1 MMMKFPLSAV
11 AIVLLTCAGSLLYLS
26 NPNIGSAAG
35 QKSFPTAEAAARAL
49 LAAAQSNDIASLNLL
64 FGDQGKEIVTSGDPV
79 QDKNRRDLFVDLAR
93 RSMKVQPDSANPG
106 RMQILIGDDDF
117 PFPVPLVKTGSEWT
131 FDTVDGKRELLARRI
146 GANELDA
153 IDLCHK
159 YVEAQFQFAAQ
170 DNDGSGVH
178 QYAQR
183 FISSPNKKDGL
194 YWPAEEGSPT
204 NPIADLVTQA
214 AEEGYDTS
222 GEKPVPYHGYY
233 FHILTGEGPLA
244 KGGQKDYLTHGLMI
258 GGFGLAAW
266 PVEYGV
272 SGIKSFL
279 VNQMGTVYEKD
290 LGNRTPVL
298 AKAIKAFNPDAT
310 WKAVK

>member
-1 MMMKFPLSAV
+1 MIKSPISAIAV
-11 AIVLLTCAGSLLYLS
+11 LLLTCAGAVVILS
-26 NPNIGSAAG
+26 QPSIGSAAG

-49 LAAAQSNDIASLNLL
+49 LTAAQTNDIASLNLL

-93 RSMKVQPDSANPG
+93 RSLKVEPDPKDPS
-106 RMQILIGDDDF
+106 RFLILIGDDDF
-117 PFPVPLVKTGSEWT
+117 PFPVPLVKTGTEWK

-159 YVEAQFQFAAQ
+159 YVDAQYDFAAQ

-214 AEEGYDTS
+214 AAEGYDTT
-222 GEKPVPYHGYY
+222 GDKPVPYHGYY

-258 GGFGLAAW
+258 GGFGLVAW

-272 SGIKSFL
+272 SGVKSFL

-290 LGNRTPVL
+290 MGSKTPVL
-298 AKAIKAFNPDAT
+298 AKAIRTFNPDSA